1 MTKTIL
7 FVLFGAAVMAVPAIA
22 LARQTTPPPPPS
34 QSAPPTPEKANALLN
49 LNTASKA
56 DLEKL
61 PGIGPAMAQRILDY
75 RTKIGGFKKVEEL
88 MNVQGIGEKS
98 FLKLRTLVTVVPPK
112 TGGGE

>member
-1 MTKTIL
+1 MTKKTMIILATI
-7 FVLFGAAVMAVPAIA
+7 GAIA
-22 LARQTTPPPPPS
+22 MPGVAAAQQTTPPPQPP
-34 QSAPPTPEKANALLN
+34 QQTAPAAPDKAGAPLN
-49 LNTASKA
+49 LNAATKA

-75 RTKIGGFKKVEEL
+75 RQKNGGFKKVEEL

-112 TGGGE
+112 TGGQ

>member
-7 FVLFGAAVMAVPAIA
+7 FVMFAAAVMAVPAVA
-22 LARQTTPPPPPS
+22 LARQSAPPPPNP
-34 QSAPPTPEKANALLN
+34 QTAPQTPDKAGALLN

-75 RTKIGGFKKVEEL
+75 RTKNGGFKKVEEL

-112 TGGGE
+112 TGGGL

>member
-1 MTKTIL
+1 MTKKTL
-7 FVLFGAAVMAVPAIA
+7 LVVLVAGA
-22 LARQTTPPPPPS
+22 LAAPAAAFAQQTTPPPQPPP
-34 QSAPPTPEKANALLN
+34 QNAPAAPEKAGALLN

-75 RTKIGGFKKVEEL
+75 RQKIGGFKKVEEL

-112 TGGGE
+112 TGGE